1 MSLLRLLACLLAVT
15 LAVLTTAR
23 ADAAPSPMRR
33 IAVIVG
39 ANEPPAG
46 RTALRYAHDDAGEIA
61 SVLEQVGEFAH
72 GDVHVLLD
80 PTPAVL
86 LATLDDVGKTA
97 AGQGGDVLFVFYYSG
112 HSDGA
117 SIFPHG
123 EALALADVRS
133 RVEHLGARIRV
144 GILDTCRGGSWTQ
157 SKGLSVGPP
166 LGVADLMNLDTEGT
180 ALVSSSSG
188 MENAHEAG
196 AVHGSFF
203 THYLTAG
210 LRGAAD
216 RAGDGNV
223 TLQEAFDYARERTV
237 RDSARLAVTP
247 QHPSFDLS
255 LRGRQDIVLSV
266 LSTRTSAMQITAA
279 RADIEIIQLPSGVT
293 VADVPTGAEQPTG
306 VRIALPPGRYL
317 LRSVVDGRVYTKEVE
332 VRPGETALVGDSQLE
347 QSSGQLVALKGPAP
361 SGGLSIWTPPQG
373 TRWLLHLGVGMGG
386 DAAPTTNVNQS
397 SGGVQTFNSF
407 NVAFGLW
414 YRVNDRL
421 SWNVP
426 WPAFSYRFGDPGGVE
441 LMPYVGIAPNSWNS
455 STGLGLGFRSQVSA
469 RIWTTHNQWVSL
481 AAGGILPFY
490 SADGTFLAGLGIGR
504 EIEPFARV
512 GYGWTIH
519 HLVTLHAD
527 VGADRDY
534 TFGGSGW
541 SYDAQWLRV
550 QGGIAVQ
557 VAPRVALDLSSG
569 YSTETHAGLGSYE
582 GFMFGTTVAF

>member
-1 MSLLRLLACLLAVT
+1 MSLLRWLACFLAFLT
-15 LAVLTTAR
+15 LAALTCGR
-23 ADAAPSPMRR
+23 AEAAPSPMRR
-33 IAVIVG
+33 IAVVVG
-39 ANEPPAG
+39 ANDPPPG
-46 RTALRYAHDDAGEIA
+46 RAALRYAHDDATELA
-61 SVLEQVGEFAH
+61 AVLEQVGEFAPA
-72 GDVHVLLD
+72 DVHLLLD
-80 PTPAVL
+80 PTPAAL
-86 LATLDDVGKTA
+86 LGALDDVGKTA
-97 AGQGGDVLFVFYYSG
+97 AAQGGDVLFVFYYSG

-117 SIFPHG
+117 AIFPHG
-123 EALALADVRS
+123 ESVALADVRS

-166 LGVADLMNLDTEGT
+166 LGMADLMNLDTEGT

-196 AVHGSFF
+196 AIQGSFF

-237 RDSARLAVTP
+237 RDSARLTVTP

-266 LSTRTSAMQITAA
+266 LTSRTSAMQVTAA
-279 RADIEIIQLPSGVT
+279 RADIEIIQLPSGIT
-293 VADVPTGAEQPTG
+293 VADAPSGPTG

-332 VRPGETALVGDSQLE
+332 VRPGETAVVADGQLE
-347 QSSGQLVALKGPAP
+347 QTNGQLIAMKGAAP
-361 SGGLSIWTPPQG
+361 SGDLSLWGPAQG
-373 TRWLLHLGVGMGG
+373 TRWLLHLGVGMGSEAG
-386 DAAPTTNVNQS
+386 PTANVNQS
-397 SGGVQTFNSF
+397 SGGAQTFSSF
-407 NVAFGLW
+407 NTTASLW
-414 YRVNDRL
+414 YRVTDRL

-441 LMPYVGIAPNSWNS
+441 VMPYIGLAPNSWNS
-455 STGLGLGFRSQVSA
+455 STGLSLGFRSQVSA

-481 AAGGILPFY
+481 AAGGVLPVY
-490 SADGTFLAGLGIGR
+490 RDGSSIGLGVGEQID
-504 EIEPFARV
+504 PFARV
-512 GYGWTIH
+512 GYGWTIRRI
-519 HLVTLHAD
+519 VTLHGD
-527 VGADRDY
+527 VGVDRDY
-534 TFGGSGW
+534 AFGSGGW
-541 SYDAQWLRV
+541 NYEAEWLRV
-550 QGGIAVQ
+550 SGGIAVQ
-557 VAPRVALDLSSG
+557 VAPHVALDLSTG
-569 YSTETHAGLGSYE
+569 WSTETHANLGSYE